1 MNLLTCFKVVSL
13 NISTEFLTEIILV
26 QNIAQG
32 HGNGTGNGYCPR
44 HLYICSK
51 GQSNFVSRYHIIN
64 PDVIKIDHV
73 RYNC

>member
-44 HLYICSK
+44 HL
-51 GQSNFVSRYHIIN
+51 
-64 PDVIKIDHV
+64 
-73 RYNC
+73 